1 VTTRQASA
9 ARRRDTIPAA
19 RPEEKIRRYLAAR
32 EQLDRRRRAVEK
44 DRFAHL
50 RRMHD

>member
-9 ARRRDTIPAA
+9 ARRLHTPAA

-32 EQLDRRRRAVEK
+32 EQLDRRRREVDK